1 MDNNELFRHFQIS
14 ASGLHAER
22 TRMQVIAK
30 NIANA
35 QVTRMADG
43 SGPYRRKEV
52 VFAHVMGRALG
63 LEGRADVPG
72 GVRVEGVV
80 EADDEGPLVYR
91 PGHPDADENGN
102 VRMPNVDVSGQMV
115 DLLMASRAYEAN
127 LNSIRAFQEM
137 MRQTLGI
144 GRQ

>member
-1 MDNNELFRHFQIS
+1 MQNNDLFQHFDIS
-14 ASGLHAER
+14 ASGLQAER
-22 TRMQVIAK
+22 LRMQVIAK

-35 QVTRMADG
+35 QVTRMGDG

-52 VFAHVMGRALG
+52 QFAHEMGRAMG
-63 LEGRADVPG
+63 GGRAGVPG
-72 GVRVEGVV
+72 GVRVEGIY
-80 EADDEGPLVYR
+80 ESSEEGALVYR

-102 VRMPNVDVSGQMV
+102 VRMPNVDVSVEMV
-115 DLLMASRAYEAN
+115 DLLLASRAYEAN